1 MHAWKINILALG
13 FVARQNL
20 RQSFSLFWWPHFF
33 KQLLLESFRMIAQHE
48 SSQDGLHDEAVEL
61 QKSLIGLT
69 SAKSSSA
76 RRFNQEFRPFR
87 ITDTIFGDIFS
98 WVWSEKVA
106 RKSNLKK
113 VESYNCQVRNSC
125 GRVWEGLYESPKGS
139 LAVVNVVKLKE
150 LGNAK

>member
-1 MHAWKINILALG
+1 
-13 FVARQNL
+13 
-20 RQSFSLFWWPHFF
+20 
-33 KQLLLESFRMIAQHE
+33 MIAQHE

-87 ITDTIFGDIFS
+87 ITETIFGDISF

-106 RKSNLKK
+106 ENRIKKKSIATMASSET
-113 VESYNCQVRNSC
+113 VVAEC
-125 GRVWEGLYESPKGS
+125 GRGFMRALKGS